1 MPHPPPRRDGALQNL
16 AKIDRTIVRVK
27 KYGTILFN
35 STGNGVYHNGHTSNG
50 NGSVQYD
57 SGEEEGEGEEGELMF
72 WSRAIMMGYLNQP
85 EKTLEA
91 TDNEETREWFLTGD
105 LVRMDADGF
114 VFITGR
120 AKEIIITSGGENI
133 APVPIEERIKVA
145 I

>member
-1 MPHPPPRRDGALQNL
+1 
-16 AKIDRTIVRVK
+16 
-27 KYGTILFN
+27 
-35 STGNGVYHNGHTSNG
+35 
-50 NGSVQYD
+50 
-57 SGEEEGEGEEGELMF
+57 MF

-91 TDNEETREWFLTGD
+91 TDNEWFLTGD

>member
-1 MPHPPPRRDGALQNL
+1 
-16 AKIDRTIVRVK
+16 
-27 KYGTILFN
+27 
-35 STGNGVYHNGHTSNG
+35 
-50 NGSVQYD
+50 
-57 SGEEEGEGEEGELMF
+57 MF

-114 VFITGR
+114 FFITGR

>member
-1 MPHPPPRRDGALQNL
+1 MQNW

-27 KYGTILFN
+27 KYRTILFN
-35 STGNGVYHNGHTSNG
+35 STGNGVYHNGPTSNG
-50 NGSVQYD
+50 NGSVHYD
-57 SGEEEGEGEEGELMF
+57 SGEEEEEKEEGELMF

-114 VFITGR
+114 FFITGR